1 MNPPKFTYAHG
12 SCRSH
17 KWRKKMVSEYFRS
30 PRTLYFVI
38 CGPWIDKLVQNILAK
53 GEGKWLF
60 WLQNS
65 SEFKFI
71 SLVSALLVFYQLG
84 LVERAIVCPIQK
96 RREYCTVLV
105 KCLLLHFVTVFLFYS
120 WISECVICDNGS
132 VTAFEGCDFS
142 SHFFM
147 NPPKFTYAHGS
158 CRSHKWRKKM
168 VSEYFRSPRTLYFV
182 ICGPWIDKLVQNI
195 LAKGEGKWLFWLQ
208 NSSEFKFISLVSA
221 LLVFY
226 QLGLVEKGPNRT
238 RPYFA
243 FALANSW
250 TKKNVMLN
258 SST

>member
-1 MNPPKFTYAHG
+1 MSDTKEARILYCACEMLTFAFCYCVSFLFLDIWMCHLWQWKRNCFWRLWFLVTFFHESPYKFTYAHG

-65 SEFKFI
+65 SE
-71 SLVSALLVFYQLG
+71 
-84 LVERAIVCPIQK
+84 
-96 RREYCTVLV
+96 
-105 KCLLLHFVTVFLFYS
+105 
-120 WISECVICDNGS
+120 
-132 VTAFEGCDFS
+132 
-142 SHFFM
+142 
-147 NPPKFTYAHGS
+147 
-158 CRSHKWRKKM
+158 
-168 VSEYFRSPRTLYFV
+168 
-182 ICGPWIDKLVQNI
+182 
-195 LAKGEGKWLFWLQ
+195 
-208 NSSEFKFISLVSA
+208 KFISLVSA

-250 TKKNVMLN
+250 TKKKCNAKQFDIIILYMRYILLAPR
-258 SST
+258 